1 MTHEL
6 RNYVA
11 KEGYVEPVITGGPGT
26 EDQDL
31 YHEIRKY
38 PNGVVQPA
46 VLCIKPDATVLYK
59 WHIIPAEVC
68 VLLWLLLLLCI
79 CTPVDVYGK
88 NQESMAQFNGL
99 GANMARI

>member
-59 WHIIPAEVC
+59 WHIIPAEV
-68 VLLWLLLLLCI
+68 W
-79 CTPVDVYGK
+79 
-88 NQESMAQFNGL
+88 NNS
-99 GANMARI
+99 